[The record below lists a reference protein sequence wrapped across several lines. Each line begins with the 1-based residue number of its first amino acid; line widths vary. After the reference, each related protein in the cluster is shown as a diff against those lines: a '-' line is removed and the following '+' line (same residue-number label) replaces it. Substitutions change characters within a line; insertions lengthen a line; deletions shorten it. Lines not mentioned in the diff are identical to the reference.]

1 MGCCDGLLLL
11 AHIEAEKARQA
22 QSAKSANQEVLGDQI
37 SSYHEF
43 ESMPAAKRPIER
55 DHSLIHTALALCARL
70 YKREAGT
77 LVSEAPVR

>member
-1 MGCCDGLLLL
+1 MCCCDGLLLL

-22 QSAKSANQEVLGDQI
+22 EAARARAEEFPPFSGHECESA
-37 SSYHEF
+37 
-43 ESMPAAKRPIER
+43 PAATRPIER

-77 LVSEAPVR
+77 LVSEAPFR